1 MKNVMNVFTS
11 STMDDLVSDDITAL
25 AICLATV
32 GIPTKDKTK
41 RIFFPDID
49 SCIQF
54 AKLYKAMFYQGKLSQ
69 EDVDEVIGVLKNGI
83 KGFGIKPV
91 IFEVDEDAEYISY
104 PQFLHGTLKAKE
116 EQPQQMTLNMF
127 LA

>member
-1 MKNVMNVFTS
+1 MKNVMNIFTS

-41 RIFFPDID
+41 RIFFPDVD

-69 EDVDEVIGVLKNGI
+69 EGVDEVIDVLSKNGI

-104 PQFLHGTLKAKE
+104 PQFLHDTLAKE
-116 EQPQQMTLNMF
+116 KQPQQMTLNMF